1 MNVANLLTTKGQ
13 SAVTIRPAQSVSDA
27 VSLLAE
33 KGLGALVVVDQEGRP
48 IGIVTERHIV
58 RRLAADHEV
67 LIRTVGETM
76 SRDLL
81 TATPQDEL
89 SAVLFLMT
97 ERRIR
102 HMQSSTA
109 MLWPGSCRSATCSG
123 SSVISIAEKPT
134 PVRRGSCAPELTY
147 GIGVGVGAS
156 CADVQPWLSSADGSS
171 DGGRQPWALPPQAQ
185 GAACW

>member
-13 SAVTIRPAQSVSDA
+13 PAVTIRPAQSVADA
-27 VSLLAE
+27 VSVLAE
-33 KGLGALVVVDQEGRP
+33 KGLGALVVDQEGRP

-67 LIRTVGETM
+67 VLRTVGEIM

-89 SAVLFLMT
+89 SAVLHLMT

-102 HMQSSTA
+102 HLPVLDGDGLAGIVSLGDVLRFQRDQYRGTA
-109 MLWPGSCRSATCSG
+109 DTLETR
-123 SSVISIAEKPT
+123 I
-134 PVRRGSCAPELTY
+134 
-147 GIGVGVGAS
+147 VG
-156 CADVQPWLSSADGSS
+156 P
-171 DGGRQPWALPPQAQ
+171 
-185 GAACW
+185 

>member
-13 SAVTIRPAQSVSDA
+13 PAVTIRPAQSVAEA
-27 VSLLAE
+27 VSVLAE

-67 LIRTVGETM
+67 LRRTVGEIM

-89 SAVLFLMT
+89 SAVLHLMT

-102 HMQSSTA
+102 H
-109 MLWPGSCRSATCSG
+109 L
-123 SSVISIAEKPT
+123 
-134 PVRRGSCAPELTY
+134 PVLDGDALAGIVSLGDVLRFQRDQYRGKADTLETR
-147 GIGVGVGAS
+147 IVG
-156 CADVQPWLSSADGSS
+156 P
-171 DGGRQPWALPPQAQ
+171 
-185 GAACW
+185 